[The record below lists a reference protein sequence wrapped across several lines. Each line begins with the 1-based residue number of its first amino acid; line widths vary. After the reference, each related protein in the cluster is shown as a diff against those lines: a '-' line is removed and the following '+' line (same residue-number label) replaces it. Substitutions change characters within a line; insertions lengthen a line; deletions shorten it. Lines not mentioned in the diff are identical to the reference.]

1 MSNLDRQVRGA
12 KINPM
17 DNPFGDER
25 ACFLSKIVFKDRCSK
40 CSTWHPKTLYY
51 TYRHKTVILTGT
63 SQLYLQGQVSY
74 TYRGKSVILL
84 HLHHLQKSIVVLFYA
99 CQLVGFEGEG
109 KGAAHFLQT
118 EGETQKTGH
127 VETLSVAPL
136 HEEMTGADEQRFVV
150 LYITEGLQQEKV
162 AWFALHLQEEW
173 YP

>member
-25 ACFLSKIVFKDRCSK
+25 ACFLSKIVFKDSCSK

-74 TYRGKSVILL
+74 TPTPSSPAGRHRSSALCVPTGRVRGRGKRYRGLL
-84 HLHHLQKSIVVLFYA
+84 PDRRRDAEDWPY
-99 CQLVGFEGEG
+99 
-109 KGAAHFLQT
+109 
-118 EGETQKTGH
+118 
-127 VETLSVAPL
+127 
-136 HEEMTGADEQRFVV
+136 
-150 LYITEGLQQEKV
+150 
-162 AWFALHLQEEW
+162 
-173 YP
+173 